1 MGQQLPNFQNAPFL
15 PGQANAQPQMPAA
28 PGAQAGMNPLQALAQ
43 QFPGIDPRLMN
54 KAQQQVANPD
64 AGDALSIFPGPKEM
78 AIGAVG
84 GVLTASAL
92 SALMEQGKQGPFDG
106 KIPKAARWIDE
117 LAGVKTVSNYFNDRY
132 KKIEQPYLKEAL
144 FTSIVKDVPK
154 DAKQDVID
162 QAVKKAVQ
170 DMEKRHVGKVWE
182 KFPNRFDDNL
192 RKYYQDTFL
201 PKIQHADHIA
211 SYNQRIDKTF
221 EAKVKDLPKDSQAYK
236 EALTGRD
243 ARKIAPDKVFNLA
256 NKNDTKILEHC
267 QNFDLS
273 MNQAKAQL
281 HYLEQLEKNG
291 KKLAPEEAKILQRLR
306 GAKERI
312 SGLKGHYKPS
322 YEAQAKLTANLVS
335 RDVGP
340 IGRTIALAGQYLQRI
355 FNGDTMSMGG
365 SGKRWFNASM
375 LGPVFAGALI
385 WGQSINKAS
394 KAQDGE
400 KVKTFF
406 HDFFG
411 TGIANFI
418 GWELGRK
425 WLNSTGLTHKVLG
438 RFNTKRPFD
447 NVIGRNMPIFGER
460 FGKLVGDPIVKTF
473 GANWFTKGVRGFL
486 GTGLG
491 GMMARLS
498 LGGLATELVAMFVF
512 GSAFQWVGEKFS
524 HLIFGKPSQDS
535 IDGKG
540 KKPQVPGQGQAP
552 GMAQGMQQ
560 PMGFNPQ
567 TLQQQAG
574 GFPNQP
580 YNPAITTGLGQPIA
594 RSGMNS
600 LPQPA
605 GQIPVVFPANQRF
618 SLSPTQVSQ
627 NQAAG
632 HEQLIQQQI
641 VNQQKSDQ
649 QKTNGRNSFFNPNIL
664 NGNGSL

>member
-1 MGQQLPNFQNAPFL
+1 MGQQFPNFQNAPFL

-64 AGDALSIFPGPKEM
+64 AGDALTIFPGPKEM

-92 SALMEQGKQGPFDG
+92 SALMEQGKNGPFDG
-106 KIPKAARWIDE
+106 KIPKAAQWIDE
-117 LAGVKTVSNYFNDRY
+117 LAGVKTISNYFNDRY
-132 KKIEQPYLKEAL
+132 KKIEQDYLKEAL
-144 FTSIVKDVPK
+144 FTSIVKDVPVN
-154 DAKQDVID
+154 AKQDVID
-162 QAVKKAVQ
+162 RAVQKAVQ
-170 DMEKRHVGKVWE
+170 DMEKRHVE
-182 KFPNRFDDNL
+182 NALAKFPNRFDDNL

-201 PKIQHADHIA
+201 KEFKDKGLTA
-211 SYNQRIDKTF
+211 YKERLDKTF
-221 EAKVKDLPKDSQAYK
+221 LERTQGL
-236 EALTGRD
+236 
-243 ARKIAPDKVFNLA
+243 APDSAEYKAIEAGKKARTVSTDQIFNFAQKDAKLPDSI
-256 NKNDTKILEHC
+256 K
-267 QNFDLS
+267 NFDQS
-273 MNQAKAQL
+273 ISQAKAQIQ
-281 HYLEQLEKNG
+281 YLESLPKHTKEQAQLY
-291 KKLAPEEAKILQRLR
+291 QRLR
-306 GAKERI
+306 GVKERI
-312 SGLKGHYKPS
+312 NGLKGHYKPS

-365 SGKRWFNASM
+365 SGKRWFNAGM

-425 WLNSTGLTHKVLG
+425 WLNSSGLIHKALG

-460 FGKLVGDPIVKTF
+460 FGKKVGDPIVKAF

-512 GSAFQWVGEKFS
+512 GSAFQWIGEKFS
-524 HLIFGKPSQDS
+524 HLIFGKPSKDS
-535 IDGKG
+535 IEG
-540 KKPQVPGQGQAP
+540 KKPQLPSQGQQP
-552 GMAQGMQQ
+552 GLPPGMQQ

-567 TLQQQAG
+567 ALQQQAG

-580 YNPAITTGLGQPIA
+580 YNPAMAAGLGQPIA
-594 RSGMNS
+594 RNGMNG
-600 LPQPA
+600 PQQPA
-605 GQIPVVFPANQRF
+605 GQVPVVFPANQRF

-627 NQAAG
+627 NHAAG

-649 QKTNGRNSFFNPNIL
+649 QKTNGRNSFFNPNVL